1 MILETIMTTNVGTI
15 DRVLRAALGIV
26 LLYLA
31 FLSGLSL
38 FAEPVF
44 KYGAAVV
51 GVVMLA
57 TSTLKICPLY
67 SMFGIKTCKDC

>member
-1 MILETIMTTNVGTI
+1 MSTNVGTI

-31 FLSGLSL
+31 FFRGLPLFDGSL
-38 FAEPVF
+38 F

-57 TSTLKICPLY
+57 TSTLKLCPLY
-67 SMFGIKTCKDC
+67 SIFGIKTCRDC